1 MENPAS
7 LVRSVLALTVYVN
20 LTEFPKRDFLVNL
33 GLNMLA
39 APPPLSILLLCNPAR
54 VILGER
60 NPADPLEILGERKP
74 DDPLEILGE
83 RNPDDPL
90 EILGERNPDDPL
102 EILGERNPDDPRDI
116 LGERKPEDPPR
127 VILGGKSSSASIGSR
142 CSSETR
148 WALRAAKQ
156 AGLKLGQ
163 MDEMRAGKS
172 CSSLHAPPPSTLLML
187 TSSDA
192 AEAEPGNVVKINA
205 EKTRQRVPQCD
216 DDDHEVA
223 HVAIAAIAP

>member
-7 LVRSVLALTVYVN
+7 LVRSVFALTVYVN

-90 EILGERNPDDPL
+90 EILGERNPDDP
-102 EILGERNPDDPRDI
+102 RDI

-127 VILGGKSSSASIGSR
+127 VILGGKSSSASSGSR

-163 MDEMRAGKS
+163 MDEMRPGKS
-172 CSSLHAPPPSTLLML
+172 CSSLHAPPPPPSMLLML
-187 TSSDA
+187 ASSDA